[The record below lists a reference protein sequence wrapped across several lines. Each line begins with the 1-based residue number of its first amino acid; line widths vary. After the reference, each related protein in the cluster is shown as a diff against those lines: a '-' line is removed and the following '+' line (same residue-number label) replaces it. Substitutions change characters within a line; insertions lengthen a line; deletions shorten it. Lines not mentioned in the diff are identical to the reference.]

1 MKNIE
6 RYYKNTADAKPNY
19 TVKKFIELNVEPG
32 NAIELGCGAGRDTVC
47 LIKNGWNVLAIDRED
62 VESRIAAKLEAEE
75 LKQFKFL
82 KQKFEDI
89 ELEKNNLVVANL
101 EYISSEPTIYGPM
114 IKQTE
119 QKYIFELL
127 NENGKIRYREIFTG
141 FVADAEE
148 SHYFDLPYVVNIVPL
163 KEQVPDVA
171 DNIPKYGLLLVLNAV
186 NTKKISKTLKK

>member
-1 MKNIE
+1 MFGKKKQNE
-6 RYYKNTADAKPNY
+6 KKESLNFKSDNYKLNDDNY
-19 TVKKFIELNVEPG
+19 VT
-32 NAIELGCGAGRDTVC
+32 
-47 LIKNGWNVLAIDRED
+47 
-62 VESRIAAKLEAEE
+62 
-75 LKQFKFL
+75 
-82 KQKFEDI
+82 
-89 ELEKNNLVVANL
+89 NNLVVANL

-171 DNIPKYGLLLVLNAV
+171 DNIPKYGL
-186 NTKKISKTLKK
+186 

>member
-19 TVKKFIELNVEPG
+19 TVKKFIELNVEQG

-89 ELEKNNLVVANL
+89 ELEKNNLVVANFSIPFCNKNDFKKL
-101 EYISSEPTIYGPM
+101 WNKIDDSILKDGYFVGN
-114 IKQTE
+114 
-119 QKYIFELL
+119 FFG
-127 NENGKIRYREIFTG
+127 ENDEWKI
-141 FVADAEE
+141 
-148 SHYFDLPYVVNIVPL
+148 
-163 KEQVPDVA
+163 
-171 DNIPKYGLLLVLNAV
+171 
-186 NTKKISKTLKK
+186 TKKEMTFLSKRQVIELFRNFEIIKFKEIEKDGLTGLGEMKHWHMFNVIAKKK

>member
-1 MKNIE
+1 
-6 RYYKNTADAKPNY
+6 
-19 TVKKFIELNVEPG
+19 
-32 NAIELGCGAGRDTVC
+32 
-47 LIKNGWNVLAIDRED
+47 
-62 VESRIAAKLEAEE
+62 
-75 LKQFKFL
+75 
-82 KQKFEDI
+82 
-89 ELEKNNLVVANL
+89 
-101 EYISSEPTIYGPM
+101 M